1 MKGSWRIEKYFMA
14 LRRCFCAVPSFV
26 LSGVFLLAIF
36 STTILLAGALPV
48 AHAATQETD
57 LVAQRKLQ
65 LEQELRNLETQ
76 ISGFELIIAD
86 KQREATTLERDIAIF
101 DARIQKAKLAIRQ
114 RELTIKQLESEI
126 QTRTEKI
133 GGLRAKIDREKD
145 SLGEL
150 LRRVNEIDNT
160 LLVEV
165 LLAYNKLSDFFIDL
179 DAFDSIQKA
188 VQASFEEIRTVKKAT
203 EAEQEELRSR
213 RGEELELRSLQQLEQ
228 QRMEEDERAKQRL
241 LDVTKGKEREYQNLL
256 TARKKDAAAIRSE
269 LFLLVGSPDIPFGK
283 ALELANLA
291 SKKTGVRPAFILGII
306 AEESNLGANIGTGN
320 WKEDLSNSR
329 CAKQR
334 DAFMEITDKLGLNPD
349 VMPVSRK
356 AWYGYC
362 GGAMGPA
369 QFIPTTWLLYA
380 DLVAKAT
387 GHNPPSPWDP
397 LDAFTASALLLRDNG
412 AAAGTYKTERRAA
425 LRYLAGSNWQKP
437 AYAFYGDDVMAL
449 ADKYQGQIDILQGN

>member
-1 MKGSWRIEKYFMA
+1 MKEGWCVEKFVTI
-14 LRRCFCAVPSFV
+14 LRRDIFAVPSSV
-26 LSGVFLLAIF
+26 LPGVFLLF
-36 STTILLAGALPV
+36 FFLTIASIGFLPT
-48 AHAATQETD
+48 AHAETSETD
-57 LVAQRKLQ
+57 LVLQRKLQ
-65 LEQELRNLETQ
+65 LEQELQALEGQ

-114 RELTIKQLESEI
+114 RELTIKQLESGI
-126 QTRTEKI
+126 QTRSEKI
-133 GGLRAKIDREKD
+133 GGLLAKISREKD

-150 LRRVNEIDNT
+150 LRRVNEIDST
-160 LLVEV
+160 SLVEA
-165 LLAYNKLSDFFIDL
+165 LLTYDELSDFFIDL
-179 DAFDSIQKA
+179 DAFDSIQRA
-188 VQASFEEIRTVKKAT
+188 VQDSFEEIRTVKKNT
-203 EAEQEELRSR
+203 EAEQEELRQR
-213 RGEELELRSLQQLEQ
+213 RGEELELRAIQELER
-228 QRMEEDERAKQRL
+228 QRMEEDERSKQRL
-241 LDVTKGKEREYQNLL
+241 LEATKGQEREYQKIL
-256 TARKKDAAAIRSE
+256 TARKKDAAAIRGE
-269 LFLLVGSPDIPFGK
+269 LFLLVGSPDIPFEK

-291 SKKTGVRPAFILGII
+291 SEKTGVRPAFILGVI

-320 WKEDLSNSR
+320 WKEDLSHSR

-334 DAFMEITDKLGLNPD
+334 EAFVEITDRLGLNPD

-369 QFIPTTWLLYA
+369 QFIPTTWMLYE

-412 AAAGTYKTERRAA
+412 AAAGTYTAERRAA

-449 ADKYQGQIDILQGN
+449 ADKYQKQIDILTQ